1 MGTRASTDYGSLCPT
16 GANTSSHGPL
26 TPIAPR
32 LWGEWLLAQ
41 SSRGVLVAMTVA
53 HGDAVT
59 EEIPAKLV
67 EAAARVGVKP

>member
-1 MGTRASTDYGSLCPT
+1 
-16 GANTSSHGPL
+16 
-26 TPIAPR
+26 
-32 LWGEWLLAQ
+32 
-41 SSRGVLVAMTVA
+41 MTVA